1 MDELLYETLNKYFR
15 TLSVVGFKKDP
26 VVFKMLVLQY
36 IQEITTNEFRYFIT
50 NKDIKLMQDL
60 LYQLFGSTCEI
71 SLPTNNRCCCMHI
84 CGDVPEYDN
93 PQIEN
98 FRVAIPDDALGET
111 TIKAA
116 TFDLIN
122 KRNVKADTLKIVYLN
137 EGITVAEGLPIESP
151 ALILDHTVNIKKG
164 VTYAWKA
171 SVIDTRGDEIKSNV
185 FTYELQEG
193 PVVIDPTITGFTLI
207 PTNTNYVGAQS
218 VSFTGAN
225 FTINKG
231 THIQK
236 NSLKIYFNTEVLA
249 EGLSVDL
256 SSYTF
261 TSAIT
266 KSLVVGQTYI
276 AKASVLDTDGK
287 EYFSNE
293 MKITCTAIPITNP
306 SITNF
311 KLIPSTTAY
320 TGTQNVQFT
329 GASFTLSKGNNFKDN
344 SLEII
349 WGTDEVMGTELSTAG
364 SSVTFASAITKNL
377 VEGNT
382 YTARASVEDKN
393 GNKYYSNTFSI
404 RVNAPVVPIWM
415 YTGNTAVKPTNAEIL
430 AATKYDYKS
439 SKQFQTPVMTLKN
452 IWFCLPA
459 DVTLVSAENVNQ
471 AGDFMYGGPQNVDRM
486 THEDVTINGE
496 AYKLHYM
503 QSVIATK
510 NPYKVTVQ

>member
-71 SLPTNNRCCCMHI
+71 SFPTNNRCCCMHI
-84 CGDVPEYDN
+84 CGDVPEYDS

-151 ALILDHTVNIKKG
+151 ATILNHTINIKEG
-164 VTYAWKA
+164 VTYSWKA
-171 SVIDTRGDEIKSNV
+171 SVIDTRGDEIKSKV
-185 FTYELQEG
+185 FTYESGKKPSTE
-193 PVVIDPTITGFTLI
+193 PTITGFTLV
-207 PTNTNYVGAQS
+207 PNKTN
-218 VSFTGAN
+218 
-225 FTINKG
+225 
-231 THIQK
+231 
-236 NSLKIYFNTEVLA
+236 
-249 EGLSVDL
+249 
-256 SSYTF
+256 
-261 TSAIT
+261 
-266 KSLVVGQTYI
+266 
-276 AKASVLDTDGK
+276 
-287 EYFSNE
+287 
-293 MKITCTAIPITNP
+293 
-306 SITNF
+306 
-311 KLIPSTTAY
+311 Y
-320 TGTQNVQFT
+320 TGTQNVTFT
-329 GASFTLSKGNNFKDN
+329 GATFTLSKGDNFKEN

-349 WGTDEVMGTELSTAG
+349 WGTNEVMGTGLSTSG
-364 SSVTFASAITKNL
+364 NSISFASAITKNL

-382 YTARASVEDKN
+382 YTARASVEDIN
-393 GNKYYSNTFSI
+393 GKKYYSNTFSI
-404 RVNAPVVPIWM
+404 KVSAPVASVWM
-415 YTGNTAVKPTNAEIL
+415 YTGNTDVKPTNAEIL

-459 DVTLVSAENVNQ
+459 NVTLISAENVNQ

-503 QSVIATK
+503 QSVIATR

>member
-26 VVFKMLVLQY
+26 VVFKMLLLQY
-36 IQEITTNEFRYFIT
+36 IQEITTNEFRYYIT

-71 SLPTNNRCCCMHI
+71 SFPTNNRCCCMHI

-98 FRVAIPDDALGET
+98 FMVAIPDDAFGET
-111 TIKAA
+111 RIKAA
-116 TFDLIN
+116 TFDILN

-171 SVIDTRGDEIKSNV
+171 SVIDTRGDEVKSNV
-185 FTYELQEG
+185 FTYELEEE
-193 PVVIDPTITGFTLI
+193 PVVIDPTITGFALV
-207 PTNTNYVGAQS
+207 PSSTNYVGAQN
-218 VSFTGAN
+218 VTFTSAK
-225 FTINKG
+225 FSIEKG
-231 THIQK
+231 THIQED
-236 NSLKIYFNTEVLA
+236 SLKIYWGAEVLA

-256 SSYTF
+256 TSYTF
-261 TSAIT
+261 DPAVV
-266 KSLVVGQTYI
+266 KSLVVGQSYT
-276 AKASVLDTDGK
+276 ARASVLDTEGK

-293 MKITCTAIPITNP
+293 MTITCSAIPITNP
-306 SITNF
+306 TITNF
-311 KLIPSTTAY
+311 SLTPSTSSY
-320 TGTQNVQFT
+320 TGTQNVTYT
-329 GASFTLSKGNNFKDN
+329 GASFSISKGNNFKDN

-349 WGTDEVMGTELSTAG
+349 WGTNEVMGTGLSTM
-364 SSVTFASAITKNL
+364 SNSISFASPITKNL

-382 YTARASVEDKN
+382 YTARASVEDKD
-393 GNKYYSNTFSI
+393 GKKYYSNTFSI

-415 YTGNTAVKPTNAEIL
+415 YTGNTATKPTSAEIL

-459 DVTLVSAENVNQ
+459 NVQLVSAENVNQ
-471 AGDFMYGGPQNVDRM
+471 AGDFMYGGPQSADKM
-486 THEDVTINGE
+486 SHEDITINGE

-510 NPYKVTVQ
+510 NPYKVTVK

>member
-98 FRVAIPDDALGET
+98 FMVAIPDGAFGKT
-111 TIKAA
+111 QIKAA

-151 ALILDHTVNIKKG
+151 ALILDHTVDIKKG

-171 SVIDTRGDEIKSNV
+171 SVIDTRGDEVKSNV

-193 PVVIDPTITGFTLI
+193 PVVIDPTITGFTLV

-218 VSFTGAN
+218 VTFTGAN

-231 THIQK
+231 THIQED
-236 NSLKIYFNTEVLA
+236 SLKIYFGTEVLA

-256 SSYTF
+256 SSHTF
-261 TSAIT
+261 SPAVT
-266 KSLVVGQTYI
+266 KALVVGQTYT

-293 MKITCTAIPITNP
+293 MRITCSAIPITNP
-306 SITNF
+306 SISDF
-311 KLIPSTTAY
+311 KLTPATTAY
-320 TGTQNVQFT
+320 TGTQDVTFT
-329 GASFTLSKGNNFKDN
+329 GATFTLSKGNNFKEN

-349 WGTDEVMGTELSTAG
+349 WDTSEVMGTGLSTVG
-364 SSVTFASAITKNL
+364 SSVTFASAIKKNL
-377 VEGNT
+377 VEGTT

-393 GNKYYSNTFSI
+393 GTKYYSNTFSI
-404 RVNAPVVPIWM
+404 RVNTPVVPIWM
-415 YTGNTAVKPTNAEIL
+415 YSGNQAAKPTAAEVL
-430 AATKYDYKS
+430 TGTKYDYKAS
-439 SKQFQTPVMTLKN
+439 TQFQTPVMSLKT
-452 IWFCLPA
+452 IWVWLPKT
-459 DVTLVSAENVNQ
+459 VTLVSMENVNMQ
-471 AGDFMYGGPQNVDRM
+471 GDFLYNTATGKDLLK
-486 THEDVTINGE
+486 HEDMTVDGVDGI
-496 AYKLHYM
+496 LHYLTT
-503 QSVIATK
+503 IASK
-510 NPYKVTVQ
+510 NPYKTIVK